1 MHELS
6 IAHNIV
12 EIVRQYVQEPDL
24 KLVRSIRVKVG
35 EHSGVVVDSLEF
47 SFSAI
52 TADTDLKSSR
62 LDVDRIP
69 FMIEC
74 RICGARSRTNWGVAR
89 CPLCGRTETT
99 VISGTELQ
107 VLDIELDD
115 NSSEAS

>member
-6 IAHNIV
+6 IAHSIV
-12 EIVRQYVQEPDL
+12 DIVRQYVQGPDL

-52 TADTDLKSSR
+52 TAETDLKSSR

-69 FMIEC
+69 FVIEC
-74 RICGARSRTNWGVAR
+74 RSCGARSRTEWGVAR
-89 CPLCGRTETT
+89 CPVCGASETA
-99 VISGTELQ
+99 VVSGTELQ

-115 NSSEAS
+115 TPSEGS

>member
-6 IAHNIV
+6 IAHSIV
-12 EIVRQYVQEPDL
+12 DIVRQYVPGPDL
-24 KLVRSIRVKVG
+24 KGVRSIRLKVG

-52 TADTDLKSSR
+52 TADTDLKDSR
-62 LDVDRIP
+62 LDVDRVP
-69 FMIEC
+69 FVIEC
-74 RICGARSRTNWGVAR
+74 RSCGARSRTEWGVVR
-89 CPLCGRTETT
+89 CPACGGSETS

-115 NSSEAS
+115 TSSEGS